1 LVNGS
6 TSESDEGGSMTTH
19 ASKTHDLLDIIQETR
34 DRLDTVLAIEH
45 EKQKQLHAELVTK
58 NAIALM
64 RKISRQSRVSDTD
77 RKAAEA
83 LAQQL
88 ENVA

>member
-1 LVNGS
+1 
-6 TSESDEGGSMTTH
+6 MTH
-19 ASKTHDLLDIIQETR
+19 AAKTHDLLDIIQEMR
-34 DRLDTVLAIEH
+34 DRMDSVLAIEH
-45 EKQKQLHAELVTK
+45 EKQRELHAQLVTR

-64 RKISRQSRVSDTD
+64 RKIARQSRVSDTD

-83 LAQQL
+83 LAKQL

>member
-1 LVNGS
+1 
-6 TSESDEGGSMTTH
+6 MTH
-19 ASKTHDLLDIIQETR
+19 AAKTHDLLDIIQEMR
-34 DRLDTVLAIEH
+34 DRMDSVLAIEH
-45 EKQKQLHAELVTK
+45 EKQRELHAQLVTR

-64 RKISRQSRVSDTD
+64 RKIARQSRVSDTD

-88 ENVA
+88 EQVA